1 MITQEQQ
8 LIDEIRS
15 LFKEMIE
22 EEDERFDI
30 VTKRTIYPRNYMYV
44 SKAKDLLAKTIEL
57 EKINRKY
64 STYELKSVFNKELYF
79 VDKHQYEYEKNS
91 LIPRA
96 KSVNELQNLMHNATH
111 HIQMYFFD
119 VLGDIKID

>member
-15 LFKEMIE
+15 LFLEMIE

-30 VTKRTIYPRNYMYV
+30 VTKRTIYPRNYVYV
-44 SKAKDLLAKTIEL
+44 SKAKVLLAKAIEL
-57 EKINRKY
+57 EKIDSNY

-79 VDKHQYEYEKNS
+79 VDKHQYKYEKNT

-96 KSVNELQNLMHNATH
+96 KSVTELHNLMHDATC
-111 HIQMYFFD
+111 HIKRYLFN
-119 VLGDIKID
+119 VLGDIKTD